1 MQLAQILAW
10 RTVSISERQSTGSI
24 VEFIH
29 TARHLRLDGLGRISG
44 HLDRQGCGAALVSC
58 TLNVRLRHIADV
70 PLALTNVR
78 IEGNNGHDADVL
90 LCWLMTQ
97 SGNREWPKC
106 ANGRG
111 KFQPIFVTG
120 NKSIV
125 VSHRTPQWP
134 EEFSN
139 VLG

>member
-1 MQLAQILAW
+1 MGSVASAATLIDRVVAQPWYPA
-10 RTVSISERQSTGSI
+10 
-24 VEFIH
+24 H
-29 TARHLRLDGLGRISG
+29 
-44 HLDRQGCGAALVSC
+44 
-58 TLNVRLRHIADV
+58 LNVRLRHIADV

-78 IEGNNGHDADVL
+78 FEGNNGHDADVL